1 LINVRRSS
9 PSPSWELVSSTG
21 LACTITGLVV
31 ASLGEGLVAVEVERR
46 VVGLDGLEV
55 CEAVGVGGVLGD
67 GGEGEAG
74 EGLVSVVLRSPVRF
88 EGGAASLDLVD
99 GPRAW
104 HDEAG
109 GPVGRAA
116 GVVWLSRGSEE
127 LVPLLPELVD
137 GLGVR
142 EDQRGRPVG
151 LVLQQDLLGHLLS
164 DQRLRTVAE
173 VAIPHTSLA
182 LSGQQIVKS

>member
-1 LINVRRSS
+1 MTH
-9 PSPSWELVSSTG
+9 LVSSTG
-21 LACTITGLVV
+21 LPGTIIAPHGQGLVV

-46 VVGLDGLEV
+46 VVGLDWLEV
-55 CEAVGVGGVLGD
+55 REAVGVGGVLGD

-88 EGGAASLDLVD
+88 EGGAARLDLVD

-109 GPVGRAA
+109 GPVGLTTDQCIPGTPLLSYRAA

-137 GLGVR
+137 GLGVG

-151 LVLQQDLLGHLLS
+151 L
-164 DQRLRTVAE
+164 DQ
-173 VAIPHTSLA
+173 
-182 LSGQQIVKS
+182 GGG